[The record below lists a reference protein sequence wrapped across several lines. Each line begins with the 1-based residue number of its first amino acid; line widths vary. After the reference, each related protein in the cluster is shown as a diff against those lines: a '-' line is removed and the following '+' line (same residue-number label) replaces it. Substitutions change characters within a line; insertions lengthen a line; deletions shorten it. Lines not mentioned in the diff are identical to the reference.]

1 MLGWMLDVYDMVSG
15 GDGWVDVVVCVY
27 EMVEN
32 MYCGDVC
39 SVTMRR

>member
-1 MLGWMLDVYDMVSG
+1 MDVRLFWLVMRWLD
-15 GDGWVDVVVCVY
+15 DGWVDVVVCVY

-39 SVTMRR
+39 SGTMRR